1 MKPSGGAASLSKSHS
16 LSSHDAS
23 EKFQQPPQNSS
34 RAVLHPSRV
43 KQSGGAASLSKS
55 HSISSFIVLDAP
67 SLHNSHSKYKHDR
80 GPSWSLLVLAC
91 ALTAIVSSLAGSYT
105 SYALTRNSLQLTDI
119 SVPAY
124 SSNSFDPTAGESTVT
139 PPAVTTAVK
148 TAGEAA
154 VESAITHSSEA
165 RRNQRAEDDAVPLYS
180 PKASLL
186 SRYAD
191 LIGPSSRGRGAGAG
205 SGSRGGN
212 HEADWIRRLVESA
225 KVNGSF
231 PGQHRPS
238 AVPLAAVNDGQKRN
252 ESMVVLVTGAAGFIG
267 SHLALALKKEGH
279 GVVGLDN
286 FNDYYDTT
294 LKEARAARLWSAGIE
309 IIRGDLNNGTLL
321 DALFATVTFTHV
333 AHMAAQA
340 GVRYA
345 LENPKSYVDSNVAG
359 FVNLLERCRRVPV
372 RQPAIVWAS
381 SSSVYG
387 VNREVPFSESHRTER
402 PASLYAATKLAG
414 EAIAHSY
421 NHIHGL
427 SLTALRF
434 FTVYGPWGRPDM
446 AYFFFTKNILEKKAI
461 EVYMGA
467 NGTLV
472 SRDFTYIDDV
482 IKGCVSA
489 LKTATPSTGVQGKK
503 TGPAQLR
510 VLNLGNTQPVSV
522 PQLVDYLQLHLK
534 AKALKR
540 TVQLPHNGDV
550 PFTHANVSRAEHELG
565 YHPTV
570 RLKDGLQKFVE
581 WYLRFYGRGGKKQV
595 EGEKLQGRGGAGS
608 KGKGQ
613 FGLDKASL

>member
-1 MKPSGGAASLSKSHS
+1 MLPRSFNNTRKILPV
-16 LSSHDAS
+16 SSS
-23 EKFQQPPQNSS
+23 IPQ
-34 RAVLHPSRV
+34 
-43 KQSGGAASLSKS
+43 
-55 HSISSFIVLDAP
+55 D
-67 SLHNSHSKYKHDR
+67 KYKHDR

-105 SYALTRNSLQLTDI
+105 SYALTRNSLQFTDI
-119 SVPAY
+119 SIAAY
-124 SSNSFDPTAGESTVT
+124 SSNSFDPTAGLSTVT
-139 PPAVTTAVK
+139 PPAVTTAGKAV
-148 TAGEAA
+148 
-154 VESAITHSSEA
+154 VESAVTHSSEA
-165 RRNQRAEDDAVPLYS
+165 RGNQRAEDDSVPLYS

-191 LIGPSSRGRGAGAG
+191 LIGPSNRGRDAGAG
-205 SGSRGGN
+205 SGNRGGN
-212 HEADWIRRLVESA
+212 NEPEWIRLLVESA
-225 KVNGSF
+225 KVNSSRS
-231 PGQHRPS
+231 GQQRPS
-238 AVPLAAVNDGQKRN
+238 TVPLTAVNGGQKQN

-359 FVNLLERCRRVPV
+359 FVNLLERCRRVPE

-461 EVYMGA
+461 EVYMGT
-467 NGTLV
+467 NGACLFFPHPSRLLFPTQGFHIPPFLPHPSPSPSFPPHPLPPPTPRHPHPPFLYASEVTLE
-472 SRDFTYIDDV
+472 
-482 IKGCVSA
+482 
-489 LKTATPSTGVQGKK
+489 LPSPLILQCPHRSPP
-503 TGPAQLR
+503 PAPLLPPP
-510 VLNLGNTQPVSV
+510 LNPVSPSPTLPTTSLSV
-522 PQLVDYLQLHLK
+522 PPIAPCHPYAPLLSPPCLASSLSSCIFVLVLPLISQL
-534 AKALKR
+534 
-540 TVQLPHNGDV
+540 
-550 PFTHANVSRAEHELG
+550 
-565 YHPTV
+565 
-570 RLKDGLQKFVE
+570 
-581 WYLRFYGRGGKKQV
+581 
-595 EGEKLQGRGGAGS
+595 
-608 KGKGQ
+608 
-613 FGLDKASL
+613 

>member
-23 EKFQQPPQNSS
+23 EKFQQHPQNPS
-34 RAVLHPSRV
+34 RVVLHPSRV
-43 KQSGGAASLSKS
+43 KQSGGASSLSKS
-55 HSISSFIVLDAP
+55 HSVSSFIMLDAP

-105 SYALTRNSLQLTDI
+105 SYALTRNSLQFTDI
-119 SVPAY
+119 SIAAY
-124 SSNSFDPTAGESTVT
+124 SSNSFDPTAGLSTVT
-139 PPAVTTAVK
+139 PPAVTTAGKAV
-148 TAGEAA
+148 
-154 VESAITHSSEA
+154 VESAVTHSSEA
-165 RRNQRAEDDAVPLYS
+165 RGNQRAEDDSVPLYS

-191 LIGPSSRGRGAGAG
+191 LIGPSNRGRDAGAG
-205 SGSRGGN
+205 SGNRGGN
-212 HEADWIRRLVESA
+212 NEPEWIRLLVESA
-225 KVNGSF
+225 KVNSSRS
-231 PGQHRPS
+231 GQQRPS
-238 AVPLAAVNDGQKRN
+238 TVPLTAVNGGQKQN

-359 FVNLLERCRRVPV
+359 FVNLLERCRRVPE

-461 EVYMGA
+461 EVYMGT

-522 PQLVDYLQLHLK
+522 PQLVDYLQLHLRE
-534 AKALKR
+534 KALKR
-540 TVQLPHNGDV
+540 TVQLPHNGD
-550 PFTHANVSRAEHELG
+550 
-565 YHPTV
+565 
-570 RLKDGLQKFVE
+570 
-581 WYLRFYGRGGKKQV
+581 
-595 EGEKLQGRGGAGS
+595 
-608 KGKGQ
+608 
-613 FGLDKASL
+613 

>member
-1 MKPSGGAASLSKSHS
+1 MKQAGASMSKSQS
-16 LSSHDAS
+16 LSSI
-23 EKFQQPPQNSS
+23 PVP
-34 RAVLHPSRV
+34 
-43 KQSGGAASLSKS
+43 
-55 HSISSFIVLDAP
+55 VLDAP
-67 SLHNSHSKYKHDR
+67 FLHNSHSKYKHDR

-105 SYALTRNSLQLTDI
+105 SYALTRDSIQSTRSNDLLEPST
-119 SVPAY
+119 Y
-124 SSNSFDPTAGESTVT
+124 SPT
-139 PPAVTTAVK
+139 PPTQIYSESRVTRK
-148 TAGEAA
+148 TG
-154 VESAITHSSEA
+154 T
-165 RRNQRAEDDAVPLYS
+165 DAVVLYS

-191 LIGPSSRGRGAGAG
+191 LIGPSSRRRDTGGGGGNGA
-205 SGSRGGN
+205 GSRGGN
-212 HEADWIRRLVESA
+212 HEADWVRRLVESA
-225 KVNGSF
+225 KVNGSA
-231 PGQHRPS
+231 Q
-238 AVPLAAVNDGQKRN
+238 NRN
-252 ESMVVLVTGAAGFIG
+252 GSMVVLVTGAAGFIG
-267 SHLALALKKEGH
+267 SHLALALKAEGH

-286 FNDYYDTT
+286 FNDYYDTA

-321 DALFATVTFTHV
+321 DALFGTVTFTHV

-345 LENPKSYVDSNVAG
+345 LENPSSYVDSNVAG

-387 VNREVPFSESHRTER
+387 VNREVPFSETHRTER

-414 EAIAHSY
+414 ESIAHSY

-446 AYFFFTKNILEKKAI
+446 AYFFFTKNILDGKAI
-461 EVYMGA
+461 DVYMGA

-472 SRDFTYIDDV
+472 SRDFTYIDDI

-489 LKTATPSTGVQGKK
+489 LETATPSTGVQGKK

-522 PQLVDYLQLHLK
+522 PQLVDYLQLHLQEN
-534 AKALKR
+534 ALKR
-540 TVQLPHNGDV
+540 LVQLPHNGDV
-550 PFTHANVSRAEHELG
+550 PFTHANVSRAEQELG

-570 RLKDGLQKFVE
+570 GLKEGLQRFVS
-581 WYLRFYGRGGKKQV
+581 WYLRFYRGGATKQA
-595 EGEKLQGRGGAGS
+595 EGEKMPRRRARSESGGKARFGR
-608 KGKGQ
+608 
-613 FGLDKASL
+613 DKASL

>member
-23 EKFQQPPQNSS
+23 EKFQQHAQNPS
-34 RAVLHPSRV
+34 RVVLHPPRV
-43 KQSGGAASLSKS
+43 KQSGAAASLSKS

-105 SYALTRNSLQLTDI
+105 SYALTRNSLQFTDI
-119 SVPAY
+119 SVAAY
-124 SSNSFDPTAGESTVT
+124 STNSFDPTVGLSTVT
-139 PPAVTTAVK
+139 PPAVK
-148 TAGEAA
+148 TAGKAA
-154 VESAITHSSEA
+154 VESAVTRSSQA
-165 RRNQRAEDDAVPLYS
+165 RGDQRAEDDAVPLYS
-180 PKASLL
+180 PKAFLL

-191 LIGPSSRGRGAGAG
+191 LIGPSSRGRDAGVG
-205 SGSRGGN
+205 SGNGGGN
-212 HEADWIRRLVESA
+212 HEPEWIRRLVESA
-225 KVNGSF
+225 KVNDSLF
-231 PGQHRPS
+231 GQQRAS
-238 AVPLAAVNDGQKRN
+238 AVPVAAAKDGQKQN

-286 FNDYYDTT
+286 FNNYYDTT

-387 VNREVPFSESHRTER
+387 VNREGFHIPPFF
-402 PASLYAATKLAG
+402 PL
-414 EAIAHSY
+414 
-421 NHIHGL
+421 
-427 SLTALRF
+427 F
-434 FTVYGPWGRPDM
+434 PP
-446 AYFFFTKNILEKKAI
+446 
-461 EVYMGA
+461 
-467 NGTLV
+467 TLFYPLLPPHPHPPP
-472 SRDFTYIDDV
+472 SP
-482 IKGCVSA
+482 
-489 LKTATPSTGVQGKK
+489 TP
-503 TGPAQLR
+503 PF
-510 VLNLGNTQPVSV
+510 P
-522 PQLVDYLQLHLK
+522 LVC
-534 AKALKR
+534 
-540 TVQLPHNGDV
+540 
-550 PFTHANVSRAEHELG
+550 F
-565 YHPTV
+565 
-570 RLKDGLQKFVE
+570 
-581 WYLRFYGRGGKKQV
+581 
-595 EGEKLQGRGGAGS
+595 
-608 KGKGQ
+608 
-613 FGLDKASL
+613 

>member
-1 MKPSGGAASLSKSHS
+1 MKQSGGAASLSKSHS

-23 EKFQQPPQNSS
+23 EKFQQHPPNSS
-34 RAVLHPSRV
+34 RVVLHPSRA

-55 HSISSFIVLDAP
+55 HSVSSFILIDAP
-67 SLHNSHSKYKHDR
+67 SVHNSHSKYKHDR

-105 SYALTRNSLQLTDI
+105 SYALTRNSLQFTDI
-119 SVPAY
+119 SVTAY
-124 SSNSFDPTAGESTVT
+124 SSNSFDPSVGLSTVT
-139 PPAVTTAVK
+139 PPAATTAVK

-154 VESAITHSSEA
+154 AESAVTHSSET
-165 RRNQRAEDDAVPLYS
+165 RGNQRAEDDAVALYT

-191 LIGPSSRGRGAGAG
+191 LIGPSSRGRDAGAG
-205 SGSRGGN
+205 SGNRGGN
-212 HEADWIRRLVESA
+212 HEADWVRRLVESA
-225 KVNGSF
+225 KVNGSLS
-231 PGQHRPS
+231 GQQLRSPVS
-238 AVPLAAVNDGQKRN
+238 VTAVTGGQKQN

-321 DALFATVTFTHV
+321 DKLFATVTFTHV

-387 VNREVPFSESHRTER
+387 VNR
-402 PASLYAATKLAG
+402 ASRAS
-414 EAIAHSY
+414 IPPHPSMS
-421 NHIHGL
+421 IL
-427 SLTALRF
+427 SSLSSPRSFPHL
-434 FTVYGPWGRPDM
+434 
-446 AYFFFTKNILEKKAI
+446 
-461 EVYMGA
+461 
-467 NGTLV
+467 
-472 SRDFTYIDDV
+472 S
-482 IKGCVSA
+482 
-489 LKTATPSTGVQGKK
+489 TPS
-503 TGPAQLR
+503 PH
-510 VLNLGNTQPVSV
+510 P
-522 PQLVDYLQLHLK
+522 PLHCL
-534 AKALKR
+534 
-540 TVQLPHNGDV
+540 
-550 PFTHANVSRAEHELG
+550 F
-565 YHPTV
+565 HP
-570 RLKDGLQKFVE
+570 
-581 WYLRFYGRGGKKQV
+581 
-595 EGEKLQGRGGAGS
+595 
-608 KGKGQ
+608 
-613 FGLDKASL
+613 